1 MTGRHLAEHY
11 AAGDLLTRLKSA
23 LAAAGL
29 DRPGISPTAI
39 ALVDQFH
46 SRGRAATLELAELAG
61 IRGQLRVLDLGCGIG
76 GPARTLAA
84 EFGCGVIGLDLM
96 ADYCRAAAYLSR
108 LTGLYSRT
116 QFVCASAL
124 AVPFADA
131 SFDLLW
137 TQHAQMNI
145 ADKSAL
151 YGECARLLAPGGRLA
166 LYDVLAGKGGPPI
179 FPVPWA
185 GDPGSSFLVS
195 PSELEAEITRAGFRI
210 LAWEDRTA
218 AVAAWARESMEK
230 RNARAAAADLP
241 AVGLQ
246 LLLGPDFPAMADN
259 YALSLAEGRVEVIA
273 AVAEKR

>member
-1 MTGRHLAEHY
+1 MTGRQLAEHY
-11 AAGDLLTRLKSA
+11 AAGDLFTRLKAA

-29 DRPGISPTAI
+29 DHPGISPSAI
-39 ALVDQFH
+39 ALLDQFH

-61 IRGQLRVLDLGCGIG
+61 MRGDLRVLDLGCGIG
-76 GPARTLAA
+76 GPARTLAG
-84 EFGCGVIGLDLM
+84 EFGCRVIGLDLM
-96 ADYCRAAAYLSR
+96 ADYCRSAAYLSR
-108 LTGLYSRT
+108 LTGLEPRT

-124 AVPFADA
+124 AAPFADA

-145 ADKSAL
+145 ADKAAL
-151 YGECARLLAPGGRLA
+151 YRECARLLAPFGRLA

-185 GDPGSSFLVS
+185 SDPGSSFLVS
-195 PSELEAEITRAGFRI
+195 PSELEAEMTRAGFRI

-218 AVAAWARESMEK
+218 VVAAWARESMEK
-230 RNARAAAADLP
+230 RKARAPTADRL
-241 AVGLQ
+241 AIGLH

-259 YALSLAEGRVEVIA
+259 YALNLAEGRVEVVA
-273 AVAEKR
+273 VVAERR